1 MDNELHA
8 IEKTK
13 YQGTGASSNPLL
25 IDGLEAIRQVLRDAD
40 YQECFI
46 TDGEIIETIRETVN
60 LAQYGKALL
69 RDIKAWDLGQATG
82 DILVDGTVQFRLPLD
97 LRKRINAIQGI

>member
-1 MDNELHA
+1 
-8 IEKTK
+8 
-13 YQGTGASSNPLL
+13 
-25 IDGLEAIRQVLRDAD
+25 LRDAD

-46 TDGEIIETIRETVN
+46 TDGEIVETIRETVN
-60 LAQYGKALL
+60 LAQYGKTLL

-82 DILVDGTVQFRLPLD
+82 DILVDGTVKFRLPLD